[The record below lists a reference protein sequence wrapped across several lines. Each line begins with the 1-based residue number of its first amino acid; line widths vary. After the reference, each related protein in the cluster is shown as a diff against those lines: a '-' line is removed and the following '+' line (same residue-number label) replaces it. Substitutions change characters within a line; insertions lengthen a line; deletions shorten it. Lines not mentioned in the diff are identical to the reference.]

1 MNSKTIGLR
10 FPNVGKLERR
20 EIETFIAASFFQRL
34 RGLLGRKS
42 LGEFQGLLLEE
53 CNSVH
58 TIGMRFAIDIIFL
71 SADFRIVEIHSA
83 VAGFSF
89 RRCKAATHT
98 LELAAGQG
106 QLLRWTVGD
115 ALKLH
120 QKSTDEKIH
129 CEKEFAI

>member
-10 FPNVGKLERR
+10 SPHVGEPEGRH
-20 EIETFIAASFFQRL
+20 IETFIADSFLQRL

-42 LGEFQGLLLEE
+42 LDNFHGLLLEE
-53 CNSVH
+53 CNAVH
-58 TIGMRFAIDIIFL
+58 TIGMRFAIDVIFL
-71 SADFRIVEIHSA
+71 SADFRIVAMHSN
-83 VAGFSF
+83 VAACRF
-89 RRCKAATHT
+89 RRCKTATHT

-120 QKSTDEKIH
+120 
-129 CEKEFAI
+129 